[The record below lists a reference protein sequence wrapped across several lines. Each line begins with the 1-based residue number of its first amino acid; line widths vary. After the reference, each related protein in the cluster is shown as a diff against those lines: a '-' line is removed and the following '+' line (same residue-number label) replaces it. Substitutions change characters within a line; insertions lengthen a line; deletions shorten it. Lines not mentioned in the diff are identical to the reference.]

1 VEIREFCAR
10 QLAGDKRPRHVL
22 PVEKVPRNT
31 VGKILKR
38 ELRKRVQATLEAVNT
53 PVARS

>member
-10 QLAGDKRPRHVL
+10 QLAGHKRPRHVL